1 MTTGSDIDGNL
12 NFSFSGVLTPKRKKV
27 FIKDFVRK
35 WIEEKRRDP
44 HTIKLLSDIHY
55 DLVKP
60 LAEAGFDIDKLRPK
74 QKKRRR
80 ETITVRYPKDIC
92 DELGI
97 TRASIGLYTGD
108 VAHMYFRGQ
117 RYSINIAEIPRLQH
131 VGTDILIIE
140 KEGIAERLRR
150 YFEKT
155 GIALV
160 HSRGFLTEYASD
172 LSIMAEENGGH
183 IYTLTDFDVS
193 GLLIAHKVED
203 VPRIGIDLQTLE
215 DFGITEHSQ
224 IARLTDYVTP
234 DKHHLKHIEDN
245 YPEDLDVS
253 FDLQHERI
261 EINAVLNLVEVQ
273 RFGDWIVEK
282 IKEENYVRDWNRAV
296 RMPQAHMF
304 RPPELDKVIGLIEG
318 NIAGV
323 LTPLVRERQD
333 ELAESEDFIEN
344 IDAYEDDL
352 YYEFLDE
359 IHENTSNDKIV
370 KSLRRILE
378 KYDGHGRTAP
388 P

>member
-1 MTTGSDIDGNL
+1 MTTDDTDGNL
-12 NFSFSGVLTPKRKKV
+12 NFSFSGVHTPTPKPRKV
-27 FIKDFVRK
+27 YIKDFVRK

-55 DLVKP
+55 DTLSP
-60 LAEAGFDIDKLRPK
+60 LAEAGFGTDKLTNQ

-80 ETITVRYPKDIC
+80 ETITVRYPREIC

-108 VAHMYFRGQ
+108 VAHMYFRGK

-140 KEGIAERLRR
+140 KEGIAERLRN
-150 YFEKT
+150 YFKKT

-172 LSIMAEENGGH
+172 LSTMAEENGGH

-193 GLLIAHKVED
+193 GLLIAHKVKD
-203 VPRIGIDLQTLE
+203 VPRIGIDLETLE
-215 DFGITEHSQ
+215 DFGITDQ
-224 IARLTDYVTP
+224 MGRLTDYVTP

-245 YPEDLDVS
+245 YPEDLDID
-253 FDLQHERI
+253 FDLRHERI
-261 EINAVLNLVEVQ
+261 EINAILNLVEVQ
-273 RFGDWIVEK
+273 RFGDWALER
-282 IKEENYVRDWNRAV
+282 IKEENTIRDWNRAV
-296 RMPQAHMF
+296 RMPQASMF
-304 RPPELDKVIGLIEG
+304 RPPELDKVIELIEG

-323 LTPLVRERQD
+323 LTPLIRERQD
-333 ELAESEDFIEN
+333 ELAESEDFIDD
-344 IDAYEDDL
+344 IDEYEDDL
-352 YYEFLDE
+352 YYEFQDE

-370 KSLRRILE
+370 KSLRGILK
-378 KYDGHGRTAP
+378 KYDGHG
-388 P
+388 